1 MVGGL
6 VSLIVLVI
14 IVGIVLMIVKVLL
27 DKIPMDGSFKQIAWL
42 LMVLVAV
49 LIVVYKA
56 LPMIGVSI

>member
-14 IVGIVLMIVKVLL
+14 IVGIVLMIAKVLL